1 MAILQDVSQD
11 NSLQAQIDR
20 LMAENAKLKAAR
32 GGKLTIRVSKAG
44 AVSIY
49 GMGKWPV
56 TLYRGQ
62 MERLLN
68 AKEEILGFIE
78 ANADLLSVKD

>member
-1 MAILQDVSQD
+1 MTVLQDMTTESQAD
-11 NSLQAQIDR
+11 IITR
-20 LMAENAKLKAAR
+20 LLAENAKLKAAR
-32 GGKLTIRVSKAG
+32 GGKLTIKVSKAG

-68 AKEEILGFIE
+68 AKDEIVAFME
-78 ANADLLSVKD
+78 ANSDLLSVKE

>member
-1 MAILQDVSQD
+1 MNVLQDMTTESQAD
-11 NSLQAQIDR
+11 IITR
-20 LMAENAKLKAAR
+20 LLAENAKLKAAR
-32 GGKLTIRVSKAG
+32 GGKLTIKVSKAG

-68 AKEEILGFIE
+68 AKDEIMTFME
-78 ANADLLSVKD
+78 ANSDLLSVKD